1 MQKKPRIFIG
11 SSVESLPIADAI
23 NANLDHEF
31 EVTLWRNGFDL
42 STNTVDSLL
51 AKALSVDFAVF
62 IFSPDDLSTIRE
74 QQSKVVRDNVIFE
87 LGLFIGT
94 IGKERC
100 YIVKPRNTELHFPTD
115 LLGLTTADYEPNRS
129 DQDLSSALNFA
140 CTQIK
145 LAAKK
150 NGLAQKS
157 QTLIRKEGRKAV
169 SRPLNSLDGEVL
181 KQLITTVTSEP
192 YGVALWSIK
201 QKLGESGCAVDISA
215 INLERQGLIQKE
227 NDFHDNGE
235 EYYSYKITQDGVD
248 YVLESELDS
257 ERSNIVESSSND
269 LPF

>member
-23 NANLDHEF
+23 NTNLDHEF

-51 AKALSVDFAVF
+51 GKASSVEFAVF
-62 IFSPDDLSTIRE
+62 IFSPDDVSTIRE
-74 QQSKVVRDNVIFE
+74 QESKVVRDNIIFE
-87 LGLFIGT
+87 LGLFVGT

-100 YIVKPRNTELHFPTD
+100 YIVKPRNTKLHFPTD

-145 LAAKK
+145 SAAKK
-150 NGLAQKS
+150 NGLTQRS
-157 QTLIRKEGRKAV
+157 QTLVHKESRKTV
-169 SRPLNSLDGEVL
+169 SLPLNSLDTEVL
-181 KQLITTVTSEP
+181 KQLITTVTSEL
-192 YGVALWSIK
+192 YGIALWSIK
-201 QKLGESGCAVDISA
+201 QNLGKSGYEVDISA
-215 INLERQGLIQKE
+215 IKLERQGLIQRE
-227 NDFHDNGE
+227 NAFHGNGE

-248 YVLESELDS
+248 YVLGSELDS
-257 ERSNIVESSSND
+257 ERSNIIESLSND

>member
-1 MQKKPRIFIG
+1 MPNKPRVFIG

-23 NANLDHEF
+23 NANLDHDF

-51 AKALSVDFAVF
+51 AKALLVDFAVF

-129 DQDLSSALNFA
+129 DQDLPSALNFA

-145 LAAKK
+145 SVAKK
-150 NGLAQKS
+150 NGLTQKS
-157 QTLIRKEGRKAV
+157 QTLIHKESRKAV
-169 SRPLNSLDGEVL
+169 SRPLNDLDIAVL
-181 KQLITTVTSEP
+181 KNLVTTVTSEP
-192 YGVALWSIK
+192 CGIGLWSIK
-201 QKLGESGCAVDISA
+201 QKLGDYGFTVDVSA
-215 INLERQGLIQKE
+215 IKLERQGLIQKE
-227 NDFHDNGE
+227 NAFHENGE

-248 YVLESELDS
+248 YVLECELDS
-257 ERSNIVESSSND
+257 DISNMSESSSDD